1 MYYQR
6 RAVVP
11 KVTILLLIA
20 NVLCYLYELHI
31 GIDRAAGIY
40 GMYQGA
46 FMQQQY
52 LRGLFSG
59 FMHFDILHLLSN
71 MLCLMIYGLILE
83 RNIGAWRFLG
93 LYAGGLVGSSVLI
106 NFAGASGIHMG
117 ASGAIWGLMT
127 GMLVYSLKNHI
138 SPYYALRGI
147 IINLIYSFGYGVSW
161 QGHIGGGIGGL
172 LIALI
177 LFRSRPVY
185 QQSYVVHSDQPWR
198 LSKAS
203 RFRKAKDKQKYMDR
217 LDEYPDDGH
226 YHP

>member
-1 MYYQR
+1 MMYYRR

-11 KVTILLLIA
+11 KVTILLIIV
-20 NVLCYLYELHI
+20 NVLCYLYEMHI

-46 FMQQQY
+46 FMQQHY

-59 FMHFDILHLLSN
+59 FMHFSILHLLSN

-83 RNIGAWRFLG
+83 RDIGAWRFLVI
-93 LYAGGLVGSSVLI
+93 YAGGLIGSSVLV
-106 NFAGASGIHMG
+106 NFIGGTGIHMG

-127 GMLVYSLKNHI
+127 GMLVYNLKNHI

-172 LIALI
+172 LIALA
-177 LFRSRPVY
+177 LFRSAPRYASSYVGYNEP
-185 QQSYVVHSDQPWR
+185 QRRLSNRSWFRKSEKQSYQ
-198 LSKAS
+198 
-203 RFRKAKDKQKYMDR
+203 
-217 LDEYPDDGH
+217 EYPDDGH

>member
-1 MYYQR
+1 MMYYRR
-6 RAVVP
+6 RAIVP
-11 KVTILLLIA
+11 KVTILLIVA
-20 NVLCYLYELHI
+20 NVLCYLYEMHI

-46 FMQQQY
+46 FMHQHY

-59 FMHFDILHLLSN
+59 FMHFSILHLLSN

-83 RNIGAWRFLG
+83 REIGAWRFLVIYACG
-93 LYAGGLVGSSVLI
+93 LIGSSLLV
-106 NFAGASGIHMG
+106 NFFGGTGIHMG

-127 GMLVYSLKNHI
+127 GMLVYNLKNHI

-147 IINLIYSFGYGVSW
+147 IINLIYSFSYGVSW

-172 LIALI
+172 LIALA
-177 LFRSRPVY
+177 LFKSQPMY
-185 QQSYVVHSDQPWR
+185 SQSYVGYTDRPRRISERSWR
-198 LSKAS
+198 
-203 RFRKAKDKQKYMDR
+203 RKSNKKDYV
-217 LDEYPDDGH
+217 EYPDDGR